1 MIYGFV
7 VIAIVLCGMAMYV
20 RALKQ
25 KVDSISKIADVPDT
39 VYYFGPYM
47 EIVELPILFMTN
59 NDKKLGFI
67 LDSGSNG
74 CHINREALEGLELE
88 ESKIIDKAS
97 ETATGGGVV
106 ASSNEKCTMKLQ
118 LDNVLFTVPF
128 SVEDMKQQFDFIKK
142 TDGIQ
147 LHGILGSNFLAAN
160 GWVIDFA
167 NKIAYMKNKK

>member
-1 MIYGFV
+1 
-7 VIAIVLCGMAMYV
+7 
-20 RALKQ
+20 
-25 KVDSISKIADVPDT
+25 
-39 VYYFGPYM
+39 
-47 EIVELPILFMTN
+47 
-59 NDKKLGFI
+59 
-67 LDSGSNG
+67 
-74 CHINREALEGLELE
+74 
-88 ESKIIDKAS
+88 
-97 ETATGGGVV
+97 
-106 ASSNEKCTMKLQ
+106 MKLQ